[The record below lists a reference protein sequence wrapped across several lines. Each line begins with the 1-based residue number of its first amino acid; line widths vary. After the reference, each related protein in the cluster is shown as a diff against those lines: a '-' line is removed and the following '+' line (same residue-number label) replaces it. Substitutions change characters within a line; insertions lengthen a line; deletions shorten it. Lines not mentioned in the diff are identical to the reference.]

1 MPARHP
7 TGQVPGPVR
16 GRSTVQGSGTVCTH
30 CVVSGTGDAAAGRAN
45 GARHDTPALVPTE
58 AAAQDALTPGR
69 PAPNM
74 RPSRAPD
81 PHRRTL
87 PAPARRTR
95 EARPP
100 LFHRRTAVSLR
111 LAPLACALLLAAC
124 GGGSGDAADGEG
136 GRQSVNVYNWSDYVA
151 EDTIEGFEQIG

>member
-1 MPARHP
+1 RLGKCLARCE
-7 TGQVPGPVR
+7 GDRQCKDREQCV
-16 GRSTVQGSGTVCTH
+16 TH

-124 GGGSGDAADGEG
+124 GGGSGDAAGADGAPP
-136 GRQSVNVYNWSDYVA
+136 SADVYHRPDYAA
-151 EDTIEGFEQIG
+151 EATLRGCDQTG